1 VENTRH
7 WRSPVL
13 GRHFSIAIGDVC
25 LFYKQGVDVVSR
37 KQKSQTRRGK
47 KQQTQLQIPES
58 YQEFSVHSGGVSHA
72 FWPLE
77 VRRCLATGKHAQRRR
92 LIILKEI
99 NWLRKN
105 RPQKN
110 DQKRI
115 LRGTF
120 RIYLLYSALGIS
132 FLMTGVLLALFM
144 LRPWAVTM
152 LLVLFWLATIAL
164 TVRLWYVCLQMTLV
178 ARHASS
184 YKAKRGTQPAT
195 KHIAAKREV
204 RQHFPTIAKTRPIT
218 ASLPPVPVTR
228 PLFPMTPMP
237 STPLVRVLETI
248 DLSSTNV
255 EHFLDINQPSEQ
267 NVPRSQLEL
276 PSDIPVSTTGWYDEY
291 TGGHIEVHIDE
302 EAR

>member
-1 VENTRH
+1 M
-7 WRSPVL
+7 
-13 GRHFSIAIGDVC
+13 
-25 LFYKQGVDVVSR
+25 
-37 KQKSQTRRGK
+37 
-47 KQQTQLQIPES
+47 PES
-58 YQEFSVHSGGVSHA
+58 RQEFPISSGGVSHA

-77 VRRCLATGKHAQRRR
+77 VRHCLATGKHAQRRR

-99 NWLRKN
+99 NWLRRN
-105 RPQKN
+105 RPQQN
-110 DQKRI
+110 NQKRT
-115 LRGTF
+115 LRGAF

-178 ARHASS
+178 ARHASTH
-184 YKAKRGTQPAT
+184 KAEHSTKLAT
-195 KHIAAKREV
+195 KHVAAKREIL
-204 RQHFPTIAKTRPIT
+204 QQFPTIAKTRPIV

-228 PLFPMTPMP
+228 PLFPATPMP

-248 DLSSTNV
+248 DLSSTNI
-255 EHFLDINQPSEQ
+255 EHFLDTNQPSEP

-276 PSDIPVSTTGWYDEY
+276 PSDIPVSSAGRYDEY

-302 EAR
+302 GAR